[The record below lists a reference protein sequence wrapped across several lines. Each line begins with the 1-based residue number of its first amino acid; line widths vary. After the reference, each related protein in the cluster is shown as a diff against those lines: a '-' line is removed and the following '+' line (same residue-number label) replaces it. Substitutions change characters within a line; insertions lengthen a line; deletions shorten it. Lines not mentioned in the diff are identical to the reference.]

1 MQRAF
6 RTLLLTACAILWL
19 TIQPVAAAPI
29 EFHVAPGGND
39 KAAGTAKAPFRT
51 LARARDA
58 IRALKRGKGLPEGGA
73 RVILHGGVYR
83 LEEPFTLGPEDSGT
97 AKAPIIYMA
106 APGERPVISGGRIIR
121 GLRRQAD
128 GSWSVTLPEA
138 AGHRWVF
145 RQLFINGRRYIHA
158 RSPNDGQFYI
168 VRSVPDEND
177 PNRKAKDRFA
187 FRGNDIQPWP
197 NLSDVE
203 IRVTFSWND
212 GHFPI
217 QAVDTENR
225 IVTLA
230 GPAVWE
236 LPKPGMPTCG
246 YIVEN
251 HPGAC
256 DAPGEWQLNRET
268 GELRVI
274 PFEGE
279 DLSDAEVIAPVIEC
293 LVLAKGDPEKGRYVE
308 HVRFHGLSFQHAAW
322 HLPPDG
328 FSTPQAAC
336 KLGAALEFHAAR
348 HCAVTR
354 CEVACVG
361 RYAIWFDLDSSY
373 NEIRR
378 CHLHDLGAG
387 GVRIGD
393 AERPAGYE
401 RVAHHN
407 VVDNNFIHNG
417 GHIHPGATGIFMAY
431 GHNNVFS
438 HNEVSDLRYT
448 GISLGWTWDIV
459 YSGTRENIVEYNH
472 VHHVMRALEDGGGI
486 YSLGLTPGSV
496 IRNNLVHH
504 VGSSINPVGHGI
516 YIDGGSSGLLVE
528 NNICHDC
535 GDGGIRIQH
544 GTSCITVLNN
554 ISAFCGFGL
563 GIDSERTNIFQYN
576 IVLLDGAGTPFRDVP
591 EWQSYNKIIDRNLY
605 WRLDGK
611 PIKFLGFTWE
621 EWRKKEGIKDIWYT
635 PRMDAH
641 SRIADPKF
649 VDAKER
655 DFRFQPDSP
664 ALQMGFR
671 PIDTSRVRLYGEKEW
686 TSLPARV
693 QLSPLLPQEIQPRL
707 VLPADNFDDARPGQK
722 PALASVVEN
731 VEKGAF
737 VEITDRRALSKPHS
751 LRFVVAPGLTYYYP
765 HIYYQPAV
773 TGDIRLRLEF
783 DLYREP
789 GAMLWSEWRRTAA
802 IDKVGPCFYI
812 EKDGQLLLNEK
823 RPAGVRLPEGEWIH
837 FEITDGV
844 GALADARW
852 EMKIT
857 GQDGRVL
864 FEGKDLPC
872 GPDFDRLLW
881 LGFVAHGTEPA
892 EMYIDNISLRRVEP

>member
-6 RTLLLTACAILWL
+6 WVLLPALCGILWL

-236 LPKPGMPTCG
+236 LPKPGMATCP

-268 GELRVI
+268 GELRII
-274 PFEGE
+274 PFDGE
-279 DLSDAEVIAPVIEC
+279 DLGAAEVIAPVIER
-293 LVLAKGDPEKGRYVE
+293 LVVAQGDPEQSRFVE
-308 HVRFHGLSFQHAAW
+308 HARFEGLSFQHAAW
-322 HLPPDG
+322 HLPPTG

-336 KLGAALEFHAAR
+336 TLGAALEFHAAR

-354 CEVACVG
+354 CEVTRVG

-373 NEIRR
+373 NEVRQ
-378 CHLHDLGAG
+378 CHLHDLGGG
-387 GVRIGD
+387 GVRIGN

-401 RVAHHN
+401 RIAHHN
-407 VVDNNFIHNG
+407 VVDNNLIHNG

-431 GHNNVFS
+431 GRNNTFS

-496 IRNNLVHH
+496 IRNNVVHH
-504 VGSSINPVGHGI
+504 IGTPPNAIGHGI

-535 GDGGIRIQH
+535 GHGGIRIQR

-576 IVLLDGAGTPFRDVP
+576 IVLLDGTATPFRDVS

-605 WRLDGK
+605 WRPDEK
-611 PIKFLGFTWE
+611 PIKFLSFSWE
-621 EWRKKEGIKDIWYT
+621 EWRKKEGIKDVWYT

-641 SRIADPKF
+641 SQIADPKF
-649 VDAKER
+649 VDVEGR
-655 DFRFQPDSP
+655 DFRLQPDSP
-664 ALQMGFR
+664 ALAMGFR
-671 PIDTSRVRLYGEKEW
+671 PIDTSRVGLYGEKEW

-693 QLSPLLPQEIQPRL
+693 ALSPLLPHEQQPL
-707 VLPADNFDDARPGQK
+707 LILPEDNFDDGLPGQK
-722 PALASVVEN
+722 PALAAVVED

-751 LRFVVAPGLTYYYP
+751 LRFVDAPGLTYHLP
-765 HIYYQPAV
+765 HVFYSPSLV
-773 TGDIRLRLEF
+773 GDMRLRLEF

-789 GAMLWSEWRRTAA
+789 GAMLWSEWRRIASHE
-802 IDKVGPCFYI
+802 KVGPCLYI
-812 EKDGQLLLNEK
+812 EKDGQLLLNER
-823 RPAGVRLPEGEWIH
+823 RPTEVRLPAGEWIH
-837 FEITDGV
+837 FEITDGL

-857 GQDGRVL
+857 DQAGRVL
-864 FEGKDLPC
+864 FEGMDLPC
-872 GPDFDRLLW
+872 GPEFDRLLW
-881 LGFVAHGTEPA
+881 LGFVSNGTEAA
-892 EMYIDNISLRRVEP
+892 EMYLDNIALRRIEP